1 MTKEF
6 KEFQERLKGY
16 RERSELYADGDE
28 LRKSLDAVEKAW
40 VSAAKAVS
48 LTESEQVRAALEAT
62 QRSSDVLAYNILFAD
77 TSKVSPDTILA
88 SVVKF
93 QALEQIRS
101 AFSPTAAAA
110 LEEAVAA
117 SVKLPG
123 EETAKTE

>member
-6 KEFQERLKGY
+6 QEFQERLKGY
-16 RERSELYADGDE
+16 RERSELYADGEE
-28 LRKSLDAVEKAW
+28 LKKSLNAVEKAW
-40 VSAAKAVS
+40 ESAARAVS
-48 LTESEQVRAALEAT
+48 LAESEQVRAALEAS

-77 TSKVSPDTILA
+77 TSKTSPETLLA

-101 AFSPTAAAA
+101 AFLPTAAIA

-117 SVKLPG
+117 SVKLPDEGG
-123 EETAKTE
+123 ENA

>member
-1 MTKEF
+1 M
-6 KEFQERLKGY
+6 KGY
-16 RERSELYADGDE
+16 RERSELYADGEE

-40 VSAAKAVS
+40 ESAARAVS
-48 LTESEQVRAALEAT
+48 LTESEQVRAALEAS
-62 QRSSDVLAYNILFAD
+62 QRSSDVLAYNILFCD
-77 TSKVSPDTILA
+77 TSKTSADTILA

-101 AFSPTAAAA
+101 AFAPTAAIA

-123 EETAKTE
+123 EDAEKA